1 MYDEAKVNTVLIF
14 ARKHGEAVH
23 ENAQADNHSC
33 SISTPAGDHK
43 KALIRTTTRTEQA
56 RKAKT
61 TLFSVSL
68 VVVTMMFH
76 EA

>member
-1 MYDEAKVNTVLIF
+1 MYDEAKVNTVLI
-14 ARKHGEAVH
+14 RMENDEAVH

-33 SISTPAGDHK
+33 SISTPAMDHK
-43 KALIRTTTRTEQA
+43 NALMRTTTGVEQA

-61 TLFSVSL
+61 TPFSVSL
-68 VVVTMMFH
+68 AIATMMCH

>member
-1 MYDEAKVNTVLIF
+1 M
-14 ARKHGEAVH
+14 
-23 ENAQADNHSC
+23 
-33 SISTPAGDHK
+33 DHK
-43 KALIRTTTRTEQA
+43 KALMGTTASAEQA

-61 TLFSVSL
+61 TPFSVSL

>member
-1 MYDEAKVNTVLIF
+1 MYDEVKVNTLLIL
-14 ARKHGEAVH
+14 AREHGKAVH

-33 SISTPAGDHK
+33 SISTPAMDHK
-43 KALIRTTTRTEQA
+43 KALMRTTTRAEQA

-61 TLFSVSL
+61 TSFPVSL
-68 VVVTMMFH
+68 VSATMMLH